1 MWLVHDGMG
10 AGSGEE
16 GHGGHDGGGGEIH
29 HESNSIQISF
39 LIAGRFR
46 SCSSSCQTRIEA
58 DRSGKLIKAREFQ
71 GEMRLFEV
79 IDLEKEVSV

>member
-1 MWLVHDGMG
+1 
-10 AGSGEE
+10 
-16 GHGGHDGGGGEIH
+16 
-29 HESNSIQISF
+29 